1 MIKLAELLKIFQEKK
16 PIIVT
21 SIIIVAS
28 ITIFLFLLPQLY
40 KFDWIGFGTVSDI
53 YISDEEAINFK
64 TGNIVKLHKQTE
76 HIKSAKKLWDWLEL
90 LGIPVLLVILG
101 TQFQINEKKLA
112 EEKSRS
118 EKQRVDEQV
127 KAEKERADEQ
137 VKAEKERADEQAK
150 AEKEKTTNILN
161 EEALQAYIDRM
172 SELLIDKNLKS
183 LSPKDSLREA
193 ALDVARARTLSVLRR
208 LDIDGERKGSIIR
221 FLINAEFIN
230 ELQLDLSYAK
240 LSGAD
245 LSGANLSGANFYG
258 ANFQGVKLNGAKL
271 NGAKLSGANFY
282 GAKLSG
288 ANFYGADLS
297 GAKLS
302 GAKLSGANFYGA
314 DLSRA
319 YLSGANLNGANFY
332 GATLSSANLS
342 SANLCFANLSSAN
355 LCFANLLG
363 AYLSSAKLS
372 GANLSGAN
380 FFNANLS
387 DAKLSGANFSN
398 TKLNGVDLNGANL
411 VEAKN
416 LTVEQIKQ
424 AKNWKKAVY
433 TTEFQNQLFLSENI
447 TEEEGVGSRE

>member
-1 MIKLAELLKIFQEKK
+1 MTKFSELLQLFKERQKVL
-16 PIIVT
+16 VT
-21 SIIIVAS
+21 GIIILAS
-28 ITIFLFLLPQLY
+28 IAIFLLLLPELY
-40 KFDWIGFGTVSDI
+40 KFDWIGFGTISDI

-64 TGNIVKLHKQTE
+64 TGNIVTLHKQTE

-101 TQFQINEKKLA
+101 TQFKINEKKLA
-112 EEKSRS
+112 EEKVRI
-118 EKQRVDEQV
+118 EKERAEEQAKAEKERVEEQV

-137 VKAEKERADEQAK
+137 VKAERQ
-150 AEKEKTTNILN
+150 KTTNILN

-172 SELLIDKNLKS
+172 SELLLDKNLKS
-183 LSPKDSLREA
+183 LSPTNPLREA

-221 FLINAEFIN
+221 FLIDAEFIN

-258 ANFQGVKLNGAKL
+258 ANFHGVKLNGAKL

-302 GAKLSGANFYGA
+302 GVKLSGANFYGA

-332 GATLSSANLS
+332 SANLSSTNLS
-342 SANLCFANLSSAN
+342 SANLCFANLSAAN

-363 AYLSSAKLS
+363 AYLSHAKLS

-380 FFNANLS
+380 FFSANLS
-387 DAKLSGANFSN
+387 DAKLSGANFCN
-398 TKLNGVDLNGANL
+398 TKLNSADLNGANL

-416 LTVEQIKQ
+416 LTLEQIKQ
-424 AKNWKKAVY
+424 AKNANKAVY
-433 TTEFQNQLFLSENI
+433 TPEFYKQLLLSVNSEQ
-447 TEEEGVGSRE
+447 

>member
-1 MIKLAELLKIFQEKK
+1 MINLAILLQIFKDKK
-16 PIIVT
+16 NILIA
-21 SIIIVAS
+21 SIIIIAA
-28 ITIFLFLLPQLY
+28 IAIFLFLLPKLY
-40 KFDWIGFGTVSDI
+40 QVDWIGFGTVSDVLI
-53 YISDEEAINFK
+53 GDEEAINFK
-64 TGNIVKLHKQTE
+64 TGNIVTLHKETE
-76 HIKSAKKLWDWLEL
+76 HIRAAKKLWDWLEL

-112 EEKSRS
+112 EEKAKA
-118 EKQRVDEQV
+118 EKERAEEQAKAEKARVDEQV
-127 KAEKERADEQ
+127 KAEKERVEEQ
-137 VKAEKERADEQAK
+137 FK
-150 AEKEKTTNILN
+150 AEKEKTSNILN

-172 SELLIDKNLKS
+172 SELLLDKNLKT
-183 LSPKDSLREA
+183 LSPKDPLREA

-221 FLINAEFIN
+221 FLIDAEFIN

-240 LSGAD
+240 LIGAD

-258 ANFQGVKLNGAKL
+258 ANFHGVKLNGAKL
-271 NGAKLSGANFY
+271 SGAKLSGANFY

-332 GATLSSANLS
+332 SANLSSANLS
-342 SANLCFANLSSAN
+342 SANLCFANLSGAN

-363 AYLSSAKLS
+363 AYLSSAKLI

-380 FFNANLS
+380 FFSANLS

-398 TKLNGVDLNGANL
+398 TKLNNADLCGANL

-416 LTVEQIKQ
+416 LTIEQIKQ
-424 AKNWKKAVY
+424 AKNWEKAVY
-433 TTEFQNQLFLSENI
+433 NPEFCDRLFFAENI
-447 TEEEGVGSRE
+447 INE